1 MAEFEFT
8 PIGAEFEQHATIY
21 VEEETGIRSMEIT
34 VKSAPSES
42 SS

>member
-8 PIGAEFEQHATIY
+8 PSGEVFEQHATIY

-34 VKSAPSES
+34 VKSALRES